1 MFGHRCEE
9 LSIWCRIDR
18 QSDGSYQALSKGE
31 QMKFRA
37 TLELGGKTATG
48 IRVPDEIVESLGAGK
63 RPAVNVTIKGYIYR
77 STVAPMGGVYML
89 PVSAEIRANAGVAAG
104 DEVEVEVELDTAPR
118 EVVVPPDFAAALD
131 ADAEAKRNFDALSY
145 SNKRRHVLS
154 IEGAKSDETRQ
165 RRVAKAL
172 EELRAGK

>member
-1 MFGHRCEE
+1 V
-9 LSIWCRIDR
+9 
-18 QSDGSYQALSKGE
+18 
-31 QMKFRA
+31 KFRA
-37 TLELGGKTATG
+37 VLEQAKKTATG
-48 IRVPDEIVESLGAGK
+48 IQVPEEVVTALGAGK
-63 RPAVNVTIKGYIYR
+63 RPAVNVTINGYTYR

-118 EVVVPPDFAAALD
+118 EVAVPPDFAAALD
-131 ADAEAKRNFDALSY
+131 ADAEAKRTFDALSY

-165 RRVAKAL
+165 RRVVKAV